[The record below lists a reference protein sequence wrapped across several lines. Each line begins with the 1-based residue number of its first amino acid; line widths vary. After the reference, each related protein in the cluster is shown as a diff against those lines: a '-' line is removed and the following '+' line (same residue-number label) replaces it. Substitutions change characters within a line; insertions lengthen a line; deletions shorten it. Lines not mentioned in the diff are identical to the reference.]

1 LENAITIV
9 LILFFRP
16 LLGVHFQFAATD
28 DAKGEPNNGDRLVAV
43 TVARL
48 DSVDSAVVL
57 ELASRDEKQTL
68 DSLHLLLSDLGTV
81 KVMHD
86 VHRAAWYLHQNGPK
100 EAQLYNCIDLQQ
112 SRAPSKYADDYE
124 PLQLPAVVV
133 RPSLRRCSRSRRES
147 SLSTHP
153 CGKRAHYQFRCV
165 RHWLLK
171 RKCLPSA
178 MKLSTSLPLRLI
190 CVPR

>member
-68 DSLHLLLSDLGTV
+68 DSLHLLLSDCDLGTV

-133 RPSLRRCSRSRRES
+133 GDLLSDAAVVQGES
-147 SLSTHP
+147 QA
-153 CGKRAHYQFRCV
+153 C
-165 RHWLLK
+165 
-171 RKCLPSA
+171 
-178 MKLSTSLPLRLI
+178 RLI
-190 CVPR
+190 HVGSEPTTSFAASDIGC